1 MRVLVRCA
9 ALLVAVASPV
19 AAQSPIGVGT
29 SAGVVKLT
37 DQRSEE
43 ALSGVL
49 EYQPNPWLSL
59 YAIPAVLHQSDNV
72 NGRPVSSSGLG
83 DLPLV
88 VAASYASPT
97 PGSPTVGDAYE
108 AATTSG
114 RSPSPLLETGRPFT
128 LSDWCSTAGMAY
140 RLNQGFGWYSRTP
153 LNASSDR

>member
-49 EYQPNPWLSL
+49 EYQPNPWLTL
-59 YAIPAVLHQSDNV
+59 YAIPAVLHLSDKV

-83 DLPLV
+83 DLPPV
-88 VAASYASPT
+88 VAASYAAPT
-97 PGSPTVGDAYE
+97 RAAPTVGPAPLAVVPTAN
-108 AATTSG
+108 AA
-114 RSPSPLLETGRPFT
+114 
-128 LSDWCSTAGMAY
+128 C
-140 RLNQGFGWYSRTP
+140 
-153 LNASSDR
+153 

>member
-49 EYQPNPWLSL
+49 EYQPNPWLTL
-59 YAIPAVLHQSDNV
+59 YAIPAVLHLSDNV

-97 PGSPTVGDAYE
+97 PGSPTVGPALLAVLPTGT
-108 AATTSG
+108 AAWAPG
-114 RSPSPLLETGRPFT
+114 RGQPAPGLDFVSAFS
-128 LSDWCSTAGMAY
+128 
-140 RLNQGFGWYSRTP
+140 
-153 LNASSDR
+153 

>member
-49 EYQPNPWLSL
+49 EYQPNPWLTL
-59 YAIPAVLHQSDNV
+59 YAIPAVLHLSDNV

-83 DLPLV
+83 DLPRV
-88 VAASYASPT
+88 VCVPHAGVADRGRRAPGRVADRQRGVRPREWSNRRGIELGRRDLAPA
-97 PGSPTVGDAYE
+97 GSPGA
-108 AATTSG
+108 
-114 RSPSPLLETGRPFT
+114 
-128 LSDWCSTAGMAY
+128 
-140 RLNQGFGWYSRTP
+140 
-153 LNASSDR
+153 